1 MVTVHGVTKSQ
12 IQLNTQA
19 PTGRTG
25 TQVSRL
31 LTQARLYIYILVTL
45 FLYKLVTASFP
56 GSCT

>member
-1 MVTVHGVTKSQ
+1 MVTVHGATKSQ

-19 PTGRTG
+19 RTGRTG

-31 LTQARLYIYILVTL
+31 LTQARLYIYTLVTL